1 MRDKIYNEEY
11 FEKFI
16 LEESNRIDKFLT
28 KLCNGEV
35 NSERILPVKA
45 KVHDLQLGILI
56 AKYSKGDSLD
66 LLKQE
71 YISLVEEWDNVFE
84 PEFYNKNLKMISLA
98 VLFNA
103 KDSIL
108 KMISTMIKQS
118 NINDWLF
125 DFLLGTLHNGIAD
138 SNKELLFPE
147 SFTTLKKAVYKKNA
161 VEDLENYLSREW
173 YCEDCGCYEAHKSKQ
188 NIYYGYWS
196 FEAGAVAKM
205 LKLNDEKLKQQ
216 QFYPYDLVH
225 FND

>member
-16 LEESNRIDKFLT
+16 LEESNRIDKFST

-35 NSERILPVKA
+35 NSERILPVKT

-56 AKYSKGDSLD
+56 AKYSKSDSLD

-71 YISLVEEWDNVFE
+71 YISLVEEWDKVFE

-196 FEAGAVAKM
+196 FEAGAVAKK